1 MNGLKKLFSP
11 STLAA
16 TVASGMLLFS
26 AVNALADCRGMY
38 SVSAVIGDPGSCG
51 QGSTATLCHAG
62 GYHWCCGTGDTCGTG
77 PFGCGGSLC
86 GNCYP

>member
-26 AVNALADCRGMY
+26 AVNALADCQGMY
-38 SVSAVIGDPGSCG
+38 SVSAAPHSQNPGGCCYEPG
-51 QGSTATLCHAG
+51 LGLYWCCYTGSTCSGHP
-62 GYHWCCGTGDTCGTG
+62 YFNGTW
-77 PFGCGGSLC
+77 L
-86 GNCYP
+86 GNCCP